1 VRTQRPITP
10 LSNDDEEIA
19 PIQNTDRTQNL
30 RLQYILHGLSGELEI
45 DVMRTKNIRYDDL
58 VSNLARDQQSKDID
72 EQRKS
77 MQYETHRIRNV
88 DVWLPPGVS
97 ANMINYIS
105 QLKAK
110 AEKVDRIKRLF
121 SRKTCVLSK
130 RSMRMIAGFSLH
142 NSGGSDQA
150 FSLALAVAWKVL
162 FLEIDLDVTN
172 EQLANGTPCQTTF
185 SKRRI

>member
-1 VRTQRPITP
+1 MK
-10 LSNDDEEIA
+10 
-19 PIQNTDRTQNL
+19 
-30 RLQYILHGLSGELEI
+30 Y
-45 DVMRTKNIRYDDL
+45 K
-58 VSNLARDQQSKDID
+58 
-72 EQRKS
+72 
-77 MQYETHRIRNV
+77 THRIIIL

-105 QLKAK
+105 QLKAN
-110 AEKVDRIKRLF
+110 AAKVDRIKRLF

-150 FSLALAVAWKVL
+150 FSLALAVAWKAL

-172 EQLANGTPCQTTF
+172 EQLAIGTPCQTTF
-185 SKRRI
+185 SNAEYKCSAECLLMVANEMKECKYYALSQGAGHRQGLEHLVKIGGPAHICDFLISGFTLIFLQGWFI